1 MLTSSSKTTKNPPN
15 QSNGISSYNIKTTN
29 NYNISNFNISSK
41 ESIPD
46 FSDILS
52 IPSNPEDFFTLIEQI
67 GKGGYG
73 SVYKAQ
79 HKVTKQIF
87 QLKNSF

>member
-29 NYNISNFNISSK
+29 NYNISNFNISLK
-41 ESIPD
+41 ESIPE

-52 IPSNPEDFFTLIEQI
+52 IPSNPEDFFTIIEPILQNKMLLELLLIVLI
-67 GKGGYG
+67 
-73 SVYKAQ
+73 
-79 HKVTKQIF
+79 
-87 QLKNSF
+87 